1 MKMVRIFLTWNETL
15 GQGLSEPRFVAGQT
29 YPLTEDTQRQVDI
42 GNGELVD
49 MLDEAAA
56 PAAP

>member
-1 MKMVRIFLTWNETL
+1 MQMVRIFLTWNETL
-15 GQGLSEPRFVAGQT
+15 GQGLSEPRFVGGQT
-29 YPLTEDTQRQVDI
+29 YPLTDDTQRQVDI

-49 MLDEAAA
+49 VPDEVAV